1 MFLELND
8 LFILLQ
14 KMDESSFFLNL
25 GETFLFHIPL
35 HIWDHNSRNLFDKDL
50 SYRSKKSFA

>member
-35 HIWDHNSRNLFDKDL
+35 RI
-50 SYRSKKSFA
+50 